1 MVYKQSGQSNKTSK
15 FLDVANRVIAK
26 IDKEIEVC
34 KTNNDEKYYLSQLT
48 KIHLEVKEMISVL
61 SPDKFLPSYPRIII
75 DSWPYDNR
83 LGEELLNLF
92 ELYKKLD

>member
-15 FLDVANRVIAK
+15 FLDVAHRVIAK
-26 IDKEIEVC
+26 VDEEIVVC
-34 KTNNDEKYYLSQLT
+34 KTNNGEKYYLSQLT
-48 KIHLEVKEMISVL
+48 TIHLEVKEMISVL

-75 DSWPYDNR
+75 DSWSYDNR

-92 ELYKKLD
+92 ELYKKLN